1 MAVFIDS
8 FPGRTIQKDGK
19 EYLYFGGT
27 GYLGLQLDAEFQNVF
42 IKNLKKYGTNYGASR
57 KSNIQLSI
65 FEEVEEHLSETVGCE
80 ACITLSSGFLAGQL
94 IAKSFSSDAYQ
105 VFYAPNTHSALYHS
119 EAKSFETFA
128 ELNLELRKQLISE
141 SNKVPVVFLDT
152 IDFSGKNYP
161 EFEELR
167 SLPLDNSIVVADDS
181 HGLGIVGHNGGGA
194 YSKLKNLRTKELI
207 VCGSLGKG
215 FGIQAGAIFGSSQRI
230 ETLRQTDFFGGASPA
245 TPAGLATLM
254 DSKEIYRQKRGILS
268 SNIGLFVGNLPNIEK
283 FDFVAE
289 HPTFSF
295 SNEPLVEHLERNKI
309 IVTNFR
315 YPSETSS
322 LKSRIVLSAFHKKE
336 DIQYLTQYLNTLSEN

>member
-1 MAVFIDS
+1 MAVLIDS
-8 FPGRTIQKDGK
+8 FPGRTIKKNGK

-27 GYLGLQLDAEFQNVF
+27 GYLGLQLDIDFQNIF
-42 IKNLKKYGTNYGASR
+42 IQNLKKYGTNYGASR
-57 KSNIQLSI
+57 KSNIQLGI
-65 FEEVEEHLSETVGCE
+65 FEEVEGYLAKNVDSED
-80 ACITLSSGFLAGQL
+80 CITLSSGFLAGQL
-94 IAKSFSSDAYQ
+94 IAKSFNTNAHQ

-128 ELNLELRKQLISE
+128 ELNFELRKQLTSE
-141 SNKVPVVFLDT
+141 SSKVPVVFLDT

-161 EFEELR
+161 EFDELH
-167 SLPLDNSIVVADDS
+167 SLPLDKIIVVADDS
-181 HGLGIVGHNGGGA
+181 HGLGIVGKNGGGA
-194 YSKLKNLRTKELI
+194 YSKLKNLRPKELI

-215 FGIQAGAIFGSSQRI
+215 FAIQAGAIFGTQQRI
-230 ETLRQTDFFGGASPA
+230 ETLKKTDFFGGASPA
-245 TPAGLATLM
+245 TPAGLETLM
-254 DSKEIYRQKRGILS
+254 DSVEIYKQKRGILS
-268 SNIGLFVGNLPNIEK
+268 SNIELFVGNLPNIEK

-322 LKSRIVLSAFHKKE
+322 LKSRIVLSASHKKE